1 MHTVTMIMV
10 VLVLLIGFSSVMQSR
25 AESNR
30 FESYII
36 SGIPYE
42 MGSLM
47 MINIRQYMVTGDEDM
62 LQRYRDLL
70 RSRDGD
76 RSWSD
81 IDDYSMF
88 DFMKRYGKLNFKQLA
103 LLENFTDDEM
113 FEFNECLK
121 NYDDIEEIENEAL
134 NLKDGYRDLDGSGS
148 RRFKNTSGFIRF
160 GTKGEPDR
168 QGAVNLLYSSKYM
181 IANENAYKSW
191 KKAIGLVYQRVTGNV
206 SFYSRLKTVLILLLA
221 LVAGYAFMNKEQTQ

>member
-1 MHTVTMIMV
+1 MIMV
-10 VLVLLIGFSSVMQSR
+10 VLYLLIGLSSEMKSR
-25 AESNR
+25 AESIR

-36 SGIPYE
+36 SCIPYE

-70 RSRDGD
+70 LSRDGV

-88 DFMKRYGKLNFKQLA
+88 DFMKRYDKLNFKQLA
-103 LLENFTDDEM
+103 LIEKFTEDEM

-168 QGAVNLLYSSKYM
+168 QEAVNLLYSSKYM

-191 KKAIGLVYQRVTGNV
+191 KKAVSLVYNRVTVNV
-206 SFYSRLKTVLILLLA
+206 TFYTRLTNLLIFLL
-221 LVAGYAFMNKEQTQ
+221 VVVTGYAFMDKKQTQ